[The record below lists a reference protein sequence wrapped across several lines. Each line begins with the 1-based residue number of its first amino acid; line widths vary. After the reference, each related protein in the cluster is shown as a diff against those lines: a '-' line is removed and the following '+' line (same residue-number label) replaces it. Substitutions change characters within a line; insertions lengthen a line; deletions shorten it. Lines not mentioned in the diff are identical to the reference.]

1 MKGRRGQALAGKK
14 GRTRIIWVFAV
25 MYIYFPLLKGIRSF
39 GTEGPTVG
47 LMEGEGQDQEKR
59 G

>member
-25 MYIYFPLLKGIRSF
+25 MHIYFPLLKGIRSF

-47 LMEGEGQDQEKR
+47 LMEGEGQDQERR